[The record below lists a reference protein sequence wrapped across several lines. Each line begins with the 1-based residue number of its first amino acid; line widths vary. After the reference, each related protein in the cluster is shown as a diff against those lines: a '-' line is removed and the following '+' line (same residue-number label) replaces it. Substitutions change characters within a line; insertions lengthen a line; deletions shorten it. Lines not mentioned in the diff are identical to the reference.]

1 LFKKELPLVAF
12 FKQETLFFFCGIFI
26 SIWAKKTDQKEQ
38 NLIFKSQK
46 LSNKIK
52 HIAVM
57 RLSAMGDVAMTVPV
71 LRAFVKQYPE
81 VKITVISRPFFKPF
95 FDGIQNLN
103 FFAFDEKERHKGFSG
118 LLRLFRDVKKLKID
132 AFADLHNVL
141 RSKIVSL
148 LFALSGKKR
157 ATVDK
162 GREGKKELT
171 RAENKVFRQLPTMF
185 ERHAKVFE
193 KLGFPLDLSNPE
205 FPEKAILSSDIFE
218 IIGDKNS
225 KLIGIAPFAQYDSKV
240 YPQDLMQ
247 EVIAKLADNKEYKI
261 LLFGGGKKE
270 IEILD
275 SFAKPFENVINM
287 AGKIKFQQELQLIS
301 NLDVMLSM
309 DSGNAHIAAMLGL
322 KVITLWGATHPYAG
336 FLPFNQTMEN
346 ALTSDRNQYP
356 QLPTSVYGNKIVEGY
371 QDAMRTILLD
381 EIVNKIQSLL

>member
-1 LFKKELPLVAF
+1 
-12 FKQETLFFFCGIFI
+12 
-26 SIWAKKTDQKEQ
+26 
-38 NLIFKSQK
+38 
-46 LSNKIK
+46 
-52 HIAVM
+52 M

-71 LRAFVKQYPE
+71 LRTFVKQYPT

-95 FDGIQNLN
+95 FEGIPNLE
-103 FFAFDEKERHKGFSG
+103 FFAFDEKQRHKGFAG
-118 LLRLFRDVKKLKID
+118 LLRLYGDVKKLKID

-171 RAENKVFRQLPTMF
+171 RAENKIFAQLPTMF

-193 KLGFPLDLSNPE
+193 KLGFPLDISNPE
-205 FPEKAILSSDIFE
+205 FPQKAKLSSDILE
-218 IIGDKNS
+218 IIGDQNQ
-225 KLIGIAPFAQYDSKV
+225 KLIGIAPFAQYNSKV

-247 EVIAKLADNKEYKI
+247 EVIAKLAENKTYTI

-275 SFAKPFENVINM
+275 SFSQSFENVVNV

-309 DSGNAHIAAMLGL
+309 DSGNAHIAAMLGV

-336 FLPFNQTMEN
+336 FLPFGQTMEN
-346 ALTSDRNQYP
+346 ALVSDRNQYP
-356 QLPTSVYGNKIVEGY
+356 KLPTSVYGNKIVEGY
-371 QDAMRTILLD
+371 EDAMRSISPKD
-381 EIVNKIQSLL
+381 IVEKIQLSI

>member
-1 LFKKELPLVAF
+1 
-12 FKQETLFFFCGIFI
+12 
-26 SIWAKKTDQKEQ
+26 
-38 NLIFKSQK
+38 
-46 LSNKIK
+46 
-52 HIAVM
+52 M

-81 VKITVISRPFFKPF
+81 VKLTVISRPFFKPF
-95 FDGIQNLN
+95 FDGIPNLE
-103 FFAFDEKERHKGFSG
+103 FFAFDEKERHKGFAG
-118 LLRLFRDVKKLKID
+118 LLKLFQDIRKLKID

-171 RAENKVFRQLPTMF
+171 RSENKIFKQLPTMF

-193 KLGFPLDLSNPE
+193 ELGFPLNLSNPE
-205 FPEKAILSSDIFE
+205 FPENANLSPEILE
-218 IIGDKNS
+218 IIGDQNQ
-225 KLIGIAPFAQYDSKV
+225 KLIGIAPFAQYHSKV
-240 YPQDLMQ
+240 YPIDLMT
-247 EVIAKLADNKEYKI
+247 EVITTLAQNQEYKI

-275 SFAKPFENVINM
+275 SLSQPFENIINM

-301 NLDVMLSM
+301 NLDIMLSM
-309 DSGNAHIAAMLGL
+309 DSGNAHIAAMLGV

-336 FLPFNQTMEN
+336 FLPFNQSIEN
-346 ALTSDRNQYP
+346 ALISDRNQYP
-356 QLPTSVYGNKIVEGY
+356 KLPTSVYGNKIVEGY
-371 QDAMRTILLD
+371 EDAMRSISPE
-381 EIVNKIQSLL
+381 EIINRIQSQL